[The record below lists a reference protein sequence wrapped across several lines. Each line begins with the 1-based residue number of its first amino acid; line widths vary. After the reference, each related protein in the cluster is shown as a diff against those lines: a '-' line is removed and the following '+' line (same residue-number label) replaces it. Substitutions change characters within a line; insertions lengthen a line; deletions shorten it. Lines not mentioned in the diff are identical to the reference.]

1 MERPDERFLAQV
13 KRVRRWAR
21 RDLVLRLLVR
31 GLFFGCLAGAVL
43 AILGGTLRAMLPLP
57 LQVPAALAAAAAA
70 AIGAAAGAVVGLA
83 RRVTT
88 RELLLRADRALAS
101 RELLSAAWE
110 LASSSEEPAGGLFR
124 DAILQDAGR
133 LLADSPAR
141 LLLGKLRLPLL
152 PFIPPLAALI
162 LLASLFPI
170 DLRRLFSG
178 PAPAAREMAV
188 LGGDL
193 EGLGRRLGAAREQD
207 GGRGLELA
215 RELERLGRD
224 LQERSVERD
233 EVLDRV
239 EGLRR
244 GLAEQYSLRL
254 KRYPDGPG
262 QRGGGDGS
270 GESEQ
275 RSGEDSSSRGQP
287 PSGEASKDREAQDL
301 AEAMKGLDELS
312 DRASGQERRE
322 DGDARAGKQGTE
334 SDGSGSGADRAGDG
348 AGAEGE
354 VDTPDSREPGYTP
367 VPDRKGPPTRI
378 AESPQGRPLQA
389 DSAAGGDEHAGDRE
403 TAALKLLVRSLPA
416 WTRAKT
422 PEASVLRDYQRL
434 AEGSLAREEIPVEL
448 RPYVKDYFMSIG
460 MGEGSE

>member
-13 KRVRRWAR
+13 RRLRRWAR
-21 RDLVLRLLVR
+21 RDLVLRLLAR
-31 GLFFGCLAGAVL
+31 GLFFGCIAGAAL
-43 AILGGTLRAMLPLP
+43 AVLGGTLRAMLPLP
-57 LQVPAALAAAAAA
+57 VSTAIAAAAAA
-70 AIGAAAGAVVGLA
+70 AIGAAAGALVGLA

-110 LASSSEEPAGGLFR
+110 LAGSPDGPAAGFFR
-124 DAILQDAGR
+124 DAILEDAGR
-133 LLADSPAR
+133 LLAESPVR

-162 LLASLFPI
+162 LLASFFPV
-170 DLRRLFSG
+170 DLRKLFSD
-178 PAPAAREMAV
+178 PASAAREMAV
-188 LGGDL
+188 LGEGL
-193 EGLGRRLGAAREQD
+193 EGLGRRLGAAREQG

-244 GLAEQYSLRL
+244 GLEEQYSLRL
-254 KRYPDGPG
+254 KRYPGGPG
-262 QRGGGDGS
+262 QRGGGEGS
-270 GESEQ
+270 TQSEQ
-275 RSGEDSSSRGQP
+275 RSGEDSSSKGQP

-301 AEAMKGLDELS
+301 EEAMKGLDELS
-312 DRASGQERRE
+312 DKASGQGQR
-322 DGDARAGKQGTE
+322 GAGASGAGEKGKG
-334 SDGSGSGADRAGDG
+334 SGGSGSDSDRGSGGGSQGDANNAG
-348 AGAEGE
+348 
-354 VDTPDSREPGYTP
+354 SRAPGSDP
-367 VPDRKGPPTRI
+367 VPDRKGPSTRI
-378 AESPQGRPLQA
+378 AESPQGEPLQA
-389 DSAAGGDEHAGDRE
+389 NSAAGGDEHAGDRE

-434 AEGSLAREEIPVEL
+434 AESALAREEVPVKL
-448 RPYVKDYFMSIG
+448 MPYVKSYFMSIG
-460 MGEGSE
+460 MGEDGE